1 MAAPAC
7 NGKLYPL
14 FTLFVDDPPE
24 PASGEGE
31 AMSYLATAIFVA
43 LFLVGPTYFGFSDPH
58 GKLSITL
65 ITCFVLG
72 AVAGHKA
79 GN

>member
-1 MAAPAC
+1 
-7 NGKLYPL
+7 
-14 FTLFVDDPPE
+14 
-24 PASGEGE
+24 
-31 AMSYLATAIFVA
+31 MSYLATAIFVA

-58 GKLSITL
+58 GRLSITL